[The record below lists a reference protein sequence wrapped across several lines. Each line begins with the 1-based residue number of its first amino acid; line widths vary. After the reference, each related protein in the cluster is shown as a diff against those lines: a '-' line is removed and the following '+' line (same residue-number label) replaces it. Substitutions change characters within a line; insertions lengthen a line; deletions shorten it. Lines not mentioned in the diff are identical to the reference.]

1 MRKLLLILGMTLALT
16 ACGTQETMETIA
28 DEAIQA
34 VSAQPK
40 QIHVELPEEAA
51 LPAMESDSGVLY
63 MCRDYDVSLQTLD
76 GGDLQRTVRSIS
88 GCALEELTLMQTIEE
103 SCTRSEVVWTAS
115 GETGEQFFRAAV
127 LDDGSYHY
135 VLTAAISAEDALQ
148 YQEIWNGMFE
158 SFSLS

>member
-1 MRKLLLILGMTLALT
+1 MRKLLLILGMVLVLT
-16 ACGTQETMETIA
+16 GCGSQETLETIA

-63 MCRDYDVSLQTLD
+63 MCRDYDVSIQTMD
-76 GGDLQRTVRSIS
+76 GGDLQRTVRAVS
-88 GCALEELTLMQTIEE
+88 GYEIDELTLMQTIEDG
-103 SCTRSEVVWTAS
+103 CTRSEFVWTAS
-115 GETGEQFFRAAV
+115 GEAGEQVCRAAV

-135 VLTAAISAEDALQ
+135 VLTATIDAEEALQ

-158 SFSLS
+158 SFYVS